1 MKKSLLLILCLV
13 LISSLL
19 VGCGKKNNTI
29 SDDDKKGVYS
39 YSGTDGDNDYFIY
52 MGNNIGYE
60 IFCQPDA
67 NKEVLFNYEG
77 DGEIVTIVKYQINE
91 GENATTLGKASR
103 LFEKGQVTTDIINVV
118 PLDVVD
124 KDIDVRWPTKIE
136 YDKDSWKRTYNDKE
150 VIYNKYSDLDNSYVL
165 YSFQ

>member
-13 LISSLL
+13 LLSSLL

-39 YSGTDGDNDYFIY
+39 YSETEGDNKYFIY

-67 NKEVLFNYEG
+67 NKAFYNYEG
-77 DGEIVTIVKYQINE
+77 DGEIVSIVKYQINE
-91 GENATTLGKASR
+91 GENVTTLGTANR
-103 LFEKGQVTTDIINVV
+103 MFEKGQVTTDIINVV
-118 PLDVVD
+118 PLEVVD
-124 KDIDVRWPTKIE
+124 KDIDVRMPIKIE
-136 YDKDSWKRTYNDKE
+136 YDKGIWKKTYSDKE
-150 VIYNKYSDLDNSYVL
+150 VVYEKYSDLDNAFVL
-165 YSFQ
+165 YTF